1 MSDKT
6 PSEGHG
12 AWFDRAR
19 VAVVWLVAV
28 AVVLTFR
35 DYGATLDEGFHLSY
49 GFHIIR
55 FYGSGFS
62 NHTALTYRIDYL
74 YGGGF
79 DATGMIFRAW
89 TRAFLDTY
97 DAIHLYGALIG
108 VLGIAGTGRLARLVA
123 GPRAGFFAVCML
135 ATTSVYYGHMFNNPK
150 DLPFAVGYVWG
161 LYFLLRIYDAFP
173 RLPRRLVIQASVA
186 LGFAMSV
193 RIGGLLLL
201 CYLVLLAA
209 IFVAQYAWTSRSL
222 KETYRVAERVL
233 LQISLV
239 GVGAWIV
246 MLVWWPWALFDPVR
260 RPLAALTRMSQFI
273 DHRRYMPFA
282 GEQVYNLD
290 PPWDYLL
297 HYFAFKLPEYVV
309 LAFCVTSFIVLGT
322 LVSGGL
328 RSVGFR
334 RLLRYSILALS
345 IVFPPIYAVYKGSPL
360 YDGLRHFLFIV
371 PPIIVVV
378 AVAANSVLDACQRR
392 WRGHG
397 AALGLAVLGGL
408 IPDQAATVARY
419 HPHQYVYFNRF
430 VGGLEGAVGQYSTDY
445 YAGTYKDAAKQLA
458 VELWQREPEVYL
470 ESVYRVGGCI
480 GSFRAMRNLPAN
492 FVYKTESDP
501 EYDFDISYTRGDC
514 HLKMASH
521 PEYSRVSRDGGL
533 LTLTR
538 DLRSEIFD
546 AERVKSFRKL
556 QIAERQRQKA
566 KKGKKGKKGKKRGK
580 KKKRGA
586 SPKPAIS
593 IPRGSQP
600 DPAVPRSE
608 SGE

>member
-1 MSDKT
+1 MSDNA
-6 PSEGHG
+6 PSDGQG
-12 AWFDRAR
+12 SWFDRAR
-19 VAVVWLVAV
+19 VAVVLLVAF

-49 GFHIIR
+49 GHHIIR

-62 NHTALTYRIDYL
+62 NLTALTYRIDYL

-89 TRAFLDTY
+89 TRAFLDSY
-97 DAIHLYGALIG
+97 EAIHLYGALIG

-123 GPRAGFFAVCML
+123 GPRAGFLAVCML

-173 RLPRRLVIQASVA
+173 RLPRRLILQASVA

-201 CYLVLLAA
+201 CYLGLLSA
-209 IFVAQYAWTSRSL
+209 IFVARYAWINRSA
-222 KETYRVAERVL
+222 KETYKVGERVL
-233 LQISLV
+233 LQVALV
-239 GVGAWIV
+239 SAGAWAV
-246 MLVWWPWALFDPVR
+246 MLVWWPWALFDPIR

-309 LAFCVTSFIVLGT
+309 VVFCLTTFIALGA
-322 LVSGGL
+322 LVSGSV
-328 RSVGFR
+328 RAVGFR
-334 RLLRYSILALS
+334 QALRYFILGLS
-345 IVFPPIYAVYKGSPL
+345 IVFPPVYAVYKGSPL
-360 YDGLRHFLFIV
+360 YDGLRHFLFLV

-378 AVAANSVLDACQRR
+378 AVAADSVLAACKQR
-392 WRGHG
+392 WGAHG
-397 AALGLAVLGGL
+397 AAVGFALIGGL
-408 IPDQAATVARY
+408 FADQAATVARY

-430 VGGLEGAVGQYSTDY
+430 IGGLEGAVGQYSTDY
-445 YAGTYKDAAKQLA
+445 YAGTYRDAARQLA

-480 GSFRAMRNLPAN
+480 GMFRAMRNLPSN
-492 FVYKTESDP
+492 FVYKTESDAN
-501 EYDFDISYTRGDC
+501 YDFDISYTRGDC
-514 HLKMASH
+514 HLKKAAH
-521 PEYSRVSRDGGL
+521 PEFSRVSRDGGL

-538 DLRSEIFD
+538 DLRRQIFD

-556 QIAERQRQKA
+556 ELAERQREKA
-566 KKGKKGKKGKKRGK
+566 KKGKGRGK
-580 KKKRGA
+580 KKRKKKRGTM
-586 SPKPAIS
+586 PKP
-593 IPRGSQP
+593 
-600 DPAVPRSE
+600 PADVPGGPQREPSKKLKE
-608 SGE
+608 

>member
-1 MSDKT
+1 MSDN
-6 PSEGHG
+6 PASEGQG

-19 VAVVWLVAV
+19 VAVVWLVALV
-28 AVVLTFR
+28 VVLTFR

-55 FYGSGFS
+55 FYGSGFT
-62 NHTALTYRIDYL
+62 NLTALTYRIDYL

-89 TRAFLDTY
+89 TRAFLDSY
-97 DAIHLYGALIG
+97 DAIHLFGALIG
-108 VLGIAGTGRLARLVA
+108 VLGIAGTGRLARLLA
-123 GPRAGFFAVCML
+123 GPRAGFLAVCML

-173 RLPRRLVIQASVA
+173 RLPRRLVIKASIA

-201 CYLVLLAA
+201 CYLGLMAA
-209 IFVAQYAWTSRSL
+209 IFVAKYAWISRSAR
-222 KETYRVAERVL
+222 ETYKVAERVL
-233 LQISLV
+233 LQVSLV

-297 HYFAFKLPEYVV
+297 HYFALKLPEYVV
-309 LAFCVTSFIVLGT
+309 VVFCTTALIGLGAV
-322 LVSGGL
+322 VSGGV
-328 RSVGFR
+328 RSVNFR
-334 RLLRYSILALS
+334 HMLRCSMLALS
-345 IVFPPIYAVYKGSPL
+345 IVFPPVYAVYKGSPL

-378 AVAANSVLDACQRR
+378 ALAVNSVLDACQRR
-392 WRGHG
+392 WGAHG
-397 AALGLAVLGGL
+397 VAMGFAVVGGL
-408 IPDQAATVARY
+408 VIEQGATVARY

-430 VGGLEGAVGQYSTDY
+430 IGGLEGAVGQYSTDY
-445 YAGTYKDAAKQLA
+445 YAGTYKDAATKLA

-480 GSFRAMRNLPAN
+480 GMFRAMRNLPSN
-492 FVYKTESDP
+492 FVYKTESDTD
-501 EYDFDISYTRGDC
+501 YDFDIGYTRGDC
-514 HLKMASH
+514 HLKMAAH

-538 DLRSEIFD
+538 DIRREIFEPD
-546 AERVKSFRKL
+546 RVRSFRKL
-556 QIAERQRQKA
+556 ELAERQRQKA
-566 KKGKKGKKGKKRGK
+566 RKGKKGKKGRKGKTRGK
-580 KKKRGA
+580 KNEGGGSKKTPISPGEPK
-586 SPKPAIS
+586 PKPAE
-593 IPRGSQP
+593 PK
-600 DPAVPRSE
+600 E
-608 SGE
+608 

>member
-1 MSDKT
+1 MSDNST
-6 PSEGHG
+6 SEDWGS
-12 AWFDRAR
+12 WFDRAR
-19 VAVVWLVAV
+19 VAVVLLVTLV
-28 AVVLTFR
+28 VVLTFR

-55 FYGSGFS
+55 FYGSGFT
-62 NHTALTYRIDYL
+62 NQTAITYRIDYL

-89 TRAFLDTY
+89 TRAFLDSY
-97 DAIHLYGALIG
+97 EAIHLYGALIG
-108 VLGIAGTGRLARLVA
+108 VLGIAGTGRLARLIA
-123 GPRAGFFAVCML
+123 GPRAGFLAVCML
-135 ATTSVYYGHMFNNPK
+135 ASTSVYYGHMFDNPK

-173 RLPRRLVIQASVA
+173 RLPRRLVLQASVA

-201 CYLVLLAA
+201 CYLGMLAA
-209 IFVAQYAWTSRSL
+209 IFIAQYAWVSRSL
-222 KETYRVAERVL
+222 KETYKVAERVF
-233 LQISLV
+233 LQVVLV
-239 GVGAWIV
+239 VAGAWAV
-246 MLVWWPWALFDPVR
+246 MLVWWPWALFDPIR

-309 LAFCVTSFIVLGT
+309 VVFCVVGFIALGA
-322 LVSGGL
+322 LVSGGV
-328 RSVGFR
+328 RTIGFR
-334 RLLRYSILALS
+334 QGLRYFVLGLS

-378 AVAANSVLDACQRR
+378 AVAADSVLDACKRR
-392 WRGHG
+392 WGAHG
-397 AALGLAVLGGL
+397 AAVGFAVLGGL
-408 IPDQAATVARY
+408 VADQAATVARY

-430 VGGLEGAVGQYSTDY
+430 IGGLEGAVGQYSTDY
-445 YAGTYKDAAKQLA
+445 YAGTYKDAAQHLA

-480 GSFRAMRNLPAN
+480 GMFRAMRNLPSN
-492 FVYKTESDP
+492 FVYKTDEHPD
-501 EYDFDISYTRGDC
+501 YDFDISYTRGDC
-514 HLKMASH
+514 HLKMAKH
-521 PEYSRVSRDGGL
+521 PEYTRVSRDDGL

-546 AERVKSFRKL
+546 PERVRAFRKL
-556 QIAERQRQKA
+556 ELAERQRKKA
-566 KKGKKGKKGKKRGK
+566 AKGKGRGK
-580 KKKRGA
+580 KKKKKKKKSGDSRKP
-586 SPKPAIS
+586 SVSIPKRPKPE
-593 IPRGSQP
+593 
-600 DPAVPRSE
+600 PAEPRSE